1 MRPALRL
8 PAALLLCAT
17 VLSAC
22 APATHTSAT
31 AQGGILPDSAAPDE
45 RLVLAPPPAPGSAAQ
60 SDDDRVFHV
69 TRALKD
75 TPRWKLAQSDADL
88 DPAHL
93 VRDFS
98 CAAGFEIDLAKA
110 PHLARVLER
119 IRHAVGHRTSDVKK
133 YWHRTRPFMGTN
145 LPICTSPEGLGLH
158 SSYPSGHT
166 TAGYGMA
173 LLLAH
178 LMPEHASAILQRGR
192 VFGES
197 RIVCGAH
204 WKSDVQ
210 AGYLNA
216 SSLMDVLLARP
227 ELQDDLAAARQDL
240 LAMQGTAPAPE
251 AGTCAVEH
259 DAAIHSLL
267 SEP

>member
-1 MRPALRL
+1 MRPAPRL
-8 PAALLLCAT
+8 PVALLLCAT

-22 APATHTSAT
+22 APAANR
-31 AQGGILPDSAAPDE
+31 AVFIQGAVLPDSAAPDE
-45 RLVLAPPPAPGSAAQ
+45 RLVLAPPPMPGSAAQ
-60 SDDDRVFHV
+60 FDDDQVFHA

-98 CAAGFEIDLAKA
+98 CASGFEIDLAKA

-119 IRHAVGHRTSDVKK
+119 IRHVVGHRTSDAKK
-133 YWHRTRPFMGTN
+133 YWHRTRPFVGTN
-145 LPICTSPEGLGLH
+145 LPICTSPEGLGPH

-216 SSLMDVLLARP
+216 SSLMDVLLAQP
-227 ELQDDLAAARQDL
+227 ELQDDLAAARREL
-240 LAMQGTAPAPE
+240 LAMQGSAAAPE
-251 AGTCAVEH
+251 AGECAVEQ
-259 DAAIHSLL
+259 DAAMHSVF
-267 SEP
+267 SEQ

>member
-1 MRPALRL
+1 MRSATRL
-8 PAALLLCAT
+8 PVALLLCAT

-22 APATHTSAT
+22 APSARHNG
-31 AQGGILPDSAAPDE
+31 ALPESAAPDE
-45 RLVLAPPPAPGSAAQ
+45 RIVLAPPPVAGSAAQ
-60 SDDDRVFHV
+60 IDDDRVFRA

-75 TPRWKLAQSDADL
+75 TPRWQLAQSDADL

-98 CAAGFEIDLAKA
+98 CAAGFDLDLAQA
-110 PHLARVLER
+110 PHLATVLER
-119 IRHAVGHRTSDVKK
+119 IRHAVGRRTSEAKT
-133 YWHRTRPFMGTN
+133 YWHRTRPFVGTN
-145 LPICTSPEGLGLH
+145 LPICTSPDGLGLH
-158 SSYPSGHT
+158 ASYPSGHT

-178 LMPEHASAILQRGR
+178 LMPEHATALLQRGR

-216 SSLMDVLLARP
+216 SSLMDALLANP
-227 ELQDDLAAARQDL
+227 DLQDDLTAARREL
-240 LAMQGTAPAPE
+240 LAMQAHPVAPDA
-251 AGTCAVEH
+251 ARCAVEQ
-259 DAAIHSLL
+259 DAATHSLL